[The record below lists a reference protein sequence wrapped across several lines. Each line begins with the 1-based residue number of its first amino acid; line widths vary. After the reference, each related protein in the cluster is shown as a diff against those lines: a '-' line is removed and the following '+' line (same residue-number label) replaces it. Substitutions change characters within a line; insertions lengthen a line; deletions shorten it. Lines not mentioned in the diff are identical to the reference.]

1 MVDTQRLDWVQPE
14 VVSPEGTPHLLS
26 RYRSGPMLSNI
37 IMVKIDNIIRRI
49 GKRHLL
55 HTQMSGKI
63 ASGLIEKFQSVSSSA
78 ICW

>member
-1 MVDTQRLDWVQPE
+1 MVDTQCLDWVQRE
-14 VVSPEGTPHLLS
+14 VVSPEGHPHLLS
-26 RYRSGPMLSNI
+26 SYCLGPMLSNI

-55 HTQMSGKI
+55 HTQMSGNI
-63 ASGLIEKFQSVSSSA
+63 ASGLIEKFQSVSSA